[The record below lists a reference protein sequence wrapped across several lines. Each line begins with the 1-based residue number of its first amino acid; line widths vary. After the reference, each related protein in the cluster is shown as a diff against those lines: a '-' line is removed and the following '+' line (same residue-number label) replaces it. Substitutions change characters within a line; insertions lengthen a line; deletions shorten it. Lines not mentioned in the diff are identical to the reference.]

1 MGVLQQACINNNL
14 EWIASLPENPPQPEY
29 SEKYLK
35 NINKLLDKMR
45 DDRYHRFTSK
55 TARVIL
61 VAAIVMAISTV
72 TVFATTDIGSYI
84 LNELQDHAIFQSL
97 FESDEKVDG
106 KIECGYIPEGFEI
119 TEESYVEMQCVLVY
133 EDKNHSHFSITKII
147 NGEEI
152 GFDNEETNKTII
164 QSDGKEFFV
173 YETESNEVRIVWYN
187 LDFTY
192 RFSGNISIEEAIKI
206 AENVK

>member
-1 MGVLQQACINNNL
+1 MGVLQQACINTNL

-106 KIECGYIPEGFEI
+106 KIECGYIPEGFEKTSELCGELKCI
-119 TEESYVEMQCVLVY
+119 LIY
-133 EDKNHSHFSITKII
+133 ENDEGNHLSITKII

-152 GFDNEETNKTII
+152 VFDNEESKTTII
-164 QSDGKEFFV
+164 QTDTKEFII
-173 YETESNEVRIVWYN
+173 YEKSNSDIRVVWCNSKYS
-187 LDFTY
+187 Y
-192 RFSGNISIEEAIKI
+192 IISGNLSIEDTLKI

>member
-1 MGVLQQACINNNL
+1 MGVLQQACTNTNL

-106 KIECGYIPEGFEI
+106 KIECGYIPEGYEI
-119 TEESYVEMQCVLVY
+119 TNEYYNELQCFIVY
-133 EDKNHSHFSITKII
+133 ENSDNSHFTITKMI

-152 GFDNEETNKTII
+152 GLDNENAQKTVI
-164 QSDGKEFFV
+164 QSDDKEFII
-173 YETESNEVRIVWYN
+173 YEKENGNTQLVWCN
-187 LDFTY
+187 ADFTY
-192 RFSGNISIEEAIKI
+192 RIDGNISIEKAIKI
-206 AENVK
+206 AENIK

>member
-1 MGVLQQACINNNL
+1 MGVLQQACINTNL

-45 DDRYHRFTSK
+45 DDRYHRYTSK

-97 FESDEKVDG
+97 FESDEKFDNTIKLDYTLDG
-106 KIECGYIPEGFEI
+106 FNKTNEYYGEAYSFIEFRNSNGSAFTIAKSVNGAEVGLDNEDTNNYIIQLYEREYI
-119 TEESYVEMQCVLVY
+119 VY
-133 EDKNHSHFSITKII
+133 EEPDS
-147 NGEEI
+147 
-152 GFDNEETNKTII
+152 
-164 QSDGKEFFV
+164 
-173 YETESNEVRIVWYN
+173 VRIVWCN
-187 LDFTY
+187 LNFTY
-192 RFSGNISIEEAIKI
+192 KISGNISIDEALKI
-206 AENVK
+206 AENIN

>member
-1 MGVLQQACINNNL
+1 MGVLQQACINTNL

-106 KIECGYIPEGFEI
+106 KIECGYIPDGYEKTQELYGEL
-119 TEESYVEMQCVLVY
+119 QCVLVY
-133 EDKNHSHFSITKII
+133 SNKEGNSFSITKTK
-147 NGEEI
+147 NGKEI
-152 GFDNEETNKTII
+152 SFDNEYTNKTII
-164 QSDGKEFFV
+164 QSLEKEIII
-173 YETESNEVRIVWYN
+173 YEKQNGDIRVIWCNANYSYII
-187 LDFTY
+187 
-192 RFSGNISIEEAIKI
+192 SGTVSLEETIKI
-206 AENVK
+206 AENIE

>member
-1 MGVLQQACINNNL
+1 MGVLQQACINTNL

-106 KIECGYIPEGFEI
+106 KIECGYIPEGYEI
-119 TEESYVEMQCVLVY
+119 TNEYYNELQCSILY
-133 EDKNHSHFSITKII
+133 ENANNSHFTITKMI

-152 GFDNEETNKTII
+152 GLDNENAQKTII
-164 QSDGKEFFV
+164 QSEEREFII
-173 YETESNEVRIVWYN
+173 YETFNNEIRIVWYN

-192 RFSGNISIEEAIKI
+192 KICGDISSEEALKI
-206 AENVK
+206 AKNIK

>member
-1 MGVLQQACINNNL
+1 MGVLQQACINTNL

-106 KIECGYIPEGFEI
+106 KIECGYIPEGYEI
-119 TEESYVEMQCVLVY
+119 TNEYYNELQCSILY
-133 EDKNHSHFSITKII
+133 ENANNSHFTINKFS
-147 NGEEI
+147 NGEETI
-152 GFDNEETNKTII
+152 FDNEDAEITILQTDKNEFIVCNKNNGDI
-164 QSDGKEFFV
+164 
-173 YETESNEVRIVWYN
+173 RIVWCNTEY
-187 LDFTY
+187 TY
-192 RFSGNISIEEAIKI
+192 RIDGNISIEEAIKI
-206 AENVK
+206 AENIK

>member
-1 MGVLQQACINNNL
+1 MGVLQQACINTNL

-106 KIECGYIPEGFEI
+106 KIECGYIPEGFEK
-119 TEESYVEMQCVLVY
+119 TEEFYGEYHCKIVFENANS
-133 EDKNHSHFSITKII
+133 SHFYVSKSRTAA
-147 NGEEI
+147 EI
-152 GFDNEETNKTII
+152 GFDNEDANKTII
-164 QSDGKEFFV
+164 QSDDKEFII
-173 YETESNEVRIVWYN
+173 YEKGNGNIQLIWYN
-187 LDFTY
+187 ADFTY
-192 RFSGNISIEEAIKI
+192 RIDGNISIEEAINI
-206 AENVK
+206 AENIK

>member
-1 MGVLQQACINNNL
+1 MGVLQQACINTNL

-84 LNELQDHAIFQSL
+84 LDELQDHAIFQSL

-106 KIECGYIPEGFEI
+106 KIECGYIPEGYEI
-119 TEESYVEMQCVLVY
+119 TNEYYNELQCSLLY
-133 EDKNHSHFSITKII
+133 ENANNSHFTITKMI

-152 GFDNEETNKTII
+152 GLDNENAQKTVI
-164 QSDGKEFFV
+164 QSDDKEFII
-173 YETESNEVRIVWYN
+173 YEKENGNTQLVWCN
-187 LDFTY
+187 ADFTY
-192 RFSGNISIEEAIKI
+192 RIDGNISIEKAIKI
-206 AENVK
+206 AENIK

>member
-1 MGVLQQACINNNL
+1 MGVLQQACINTNL

-106 KIECGYIPEGFEI
+106 KIECGYIPEGFEK
-119 TEESYVEMQCVLVY
+119 TEESREELYSYLVY
-133 EDKNHSHFSITKII
+133 ENTNGSHFYVSKNRTAA
-147 NGEEI
+147 EI
-152 GFDNEETNKTII
+152 GVDNEEANKTIL
-164 QSDGKEFFV
+164 QTDGKEYIV
-173 YETESNEVRIVWYN
+173 YEETNNYVRIVWCDLNY
-187 LDFTY
+187 TY
-192 RFSGNISIEEAIKI
+192 TVDGDISLKEALRI
-206 AENVK
+206 AENIK